1 MVNEM
6 KLMDKLIVNKKIF
19 IFLLVIALL
28 GVVTGSI
35 FVLVISK
42 SESNKIISEVNNF
55 INNLNQ
61 INYLESFK
69 NVFLTNIFLLI
80 IIWLVGIS
88 IIGIPISLFLFF
100 IKCFS
105 LGFTISSFVMAY
117 NIKGIV
123 MSIIYVFPC
132 QILNTFILIY
142 LLIFSLIIS
151 FKLLESLIKK
161 QTFNFNFIKGYKKVL
176 IISIF
181 IFLISNLYETYIV
194 PTLITLV
201 LQLIK

>member
-1 MVNEM
+1 M
-6 KLMDKLIVNKKIF
+6 KLMDKLIVNKKVF
-19 IFLLVIALL
+19 IFLLTIALI
-28 GVVTGSI
+28 GVITGSI
-35 FVLVISK
+35 FVLVISR

-88 IIGIPISLFLFF
+88 IIGIPISLFLYF

-105 LGFTISSFVMAY
+105 LGFTISSFIMAY
-117 NIKGIV
+117 NVKGILISV
-123 MSIIYVFPC
+123 TYVFPT
-132 QILNTFILIY
+132 QIMNIFVLTY

-151 FKLLESLIKK
+151 FKLLECLIKK
-161 QTFNFNFIKGYKKVL
+161 QTFNFNFIKGYKKIL
-176 IISIF
+176 IISIT

-194 PTLITLV
+194 PILIKLV